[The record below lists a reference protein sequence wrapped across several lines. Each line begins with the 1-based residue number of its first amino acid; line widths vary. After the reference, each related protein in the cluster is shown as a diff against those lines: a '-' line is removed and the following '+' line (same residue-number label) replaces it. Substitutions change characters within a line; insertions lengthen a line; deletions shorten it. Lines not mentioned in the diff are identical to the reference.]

1 MKYSTIC
8 ILLSALYYAQG
19 LSLVSRSTSSRAKFV
34 TSTSTNVNG
43 FRPISS
49 STQRSNSATKLCS
62 SAAAIATDAGDDN
75 LDIKYGPGKF
85 Y

>member
-19 LSLVSRSTSSRAKFV
+19 LSLVSQSTSRAKFV
-34 TSTSTNVNG
+34 TSTNVNG

-49 STQRSNSATKLCS
+49 STQRSSSATKLCS
-62 SAAAIATDAGDDN
+62 SAAAIATDAGDDSLN
-75 LDIKYGPGKF
+75 VKYGPGKF